1 MQRRDSEIGRGRGRG
16 GPGGPPYDRMGNR
29 GGGGA
34 GDFGNGGGGGWDRRP
49 GGMQQGGGQ
58 MDKQEATFTIP
69 AAKCGIVIGRGN
81 YIVISSQELCSITS
95 KVQAYSKMMYSCLF
109 IVSVECCVY
118 SLN

>member
-1 MQRRDSEIGRGRGRG
+1 
-16 GPGGPPYDRMGNR
+16 MGNR

-49 GGMQQGGGQ
+49 GGMQQGGGP

-81 YIVISSQELCSITS
+81 YCSHFQFRIVQYYHKSSGVFLKE
-95 KVQAYSKMMYSCLF
+95 
-109 IVSVECCVY
+109 VSVVFY
-118 SLN
+118 PLFQQIVVFAV

>member
-1 MQRRDSEIGRGRGRG
+1 
-16 GPGGPPYDRMGNR
+16 MGNR

-81 YIVISSQELCSITS
+81 YVVISG
-95 KVQAYSKMMYSCLF
+95 
-109 IVSVECCVY
+109 
-118 SLN
+118 

>member
-81 YIVISSQELCSITS
+81 YVVISSQELCNITS
-95 KVQAYSKMMYSCLF
+95 IVKAYRKKL
-109 IVSVECCVY
+109 V
-118 SLN
+118 

>member
-1 MQRRDSEIGRGRGRG
+1 LQRRDSEIGRGRGRG

-81 YIVISSQELCSITS
+81 YVVISSQTLCSITS
-95 KVQAYSKMMYSCLF
+95 KVQAYNML
-109 IVSVECCVY
+109 V
-118 SLN
+118 